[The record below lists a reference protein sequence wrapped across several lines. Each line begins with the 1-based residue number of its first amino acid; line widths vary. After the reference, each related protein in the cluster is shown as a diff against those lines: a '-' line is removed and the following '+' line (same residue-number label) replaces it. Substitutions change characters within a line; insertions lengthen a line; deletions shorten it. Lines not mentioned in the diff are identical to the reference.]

1 MRDLSPSAWVIP
13 RFLGNRVINGNL
25 AFRFSKSRCGCGVN
39 LSLSL
44 PNLIDY
50 LNNLDFD
57 QFRRNVWIMKFVR
70 KFMLAALVCLLTL
83 LSLTGCSS
91 NGLSSLSK
99 DSFNLEE
106 VQLELSS
113 VFPDCNLEKL
123 TLAKEGEAKGLWATE
138 KVVLEHIVS
147 DMEFLSNPENKL
159 PVIKNSGW
167 NISPDENTYT
177 WKLNS
182 ISEIYVCNTNGIP
195 LSELSSWTEKT
206 NKKKQAFWDA
216 CTGFYKKSTE
226 SNYQPKD
233 VTRAKNCL
241 RELDSFERNG
251 EWVILTVVEG
261 IEPKELIQ
269 SFMTAHNLQWDASKD
284 TFSVLG
290 STPKAF
296 TSSYIVQF
304 ATFDNLPLTLDSIK
318 VLNNSWLSLVS
329 GLKASTWDVL
339 DSDKA
344 GFPGDY
350 SDKWVRPDGGL
361 VYENHLGNALILAEV
376 INPKVEIEECTNAL
390 KITDNTATNSDC
402 GRIKVEVFQS
412 DLNTGEC
419 TFLAYWNDQ
428 NGNSRTGIFRYCDA
442 FTPGSIKED
451 ANYTI
456 RVRVD
461 GPESYTSATGTK
473 NRVLSFTV
481 LGE

>member
-1 MRDLSPSAWVIP
+1 M
-13 RFLGNRVINGNL
+13 
-25 AFRFSKSRCGCGVN
+25 K
-39 LSLSL
+39 
-44 PNLIDY
+44 
-50 LNNLDFD
+50 LD
-57 QFRRNVWIMKFVR
+57 RKFVI
-70 KFMLAALVCLLTL
+70 AALACLVTL
-83 LSLTGCSS
+83 LSLTACSS
-91 NGLSSLSK
+91 KGLSSLNK
-99 DSFNLEE
+99 NSFNPDE
-106 VQLELSS
+106 VQTKLSS
-113 VFPDCNLEKL
+113 VFPKCNLEKL
-123 TLAKEGEAKGLWATE
+123 SLAKEGEAKGLWATE

-147 DMEFLSNPENKL
+147 DMEFLSNPEDKL

-167 NISPDENTYT
+167 NNSPDENTYT

-206 NKKKQAFWDA
+206 YEQKNAFWDT

-226 SNYQPKD
+226 SNYNTKD

-241 RELDSFERNG
+241 KKLDSFERNG
-251 EWVILTVVEG
+251 EWVVLTAVEG
-261 IEPKELIQ
+261 IDSKDLIQ
-269 SFMTAHNLQWDASKD
+269 AFMTAHNQQWDSSSD

-318 VLNNSWLSLVS
+318 VLNDSWNSLVS
-329 GLKASTWDVL
+329 ALNASTWNVL
-339 DSDKA
+339 DSEKA
-344 GFPGDY
+344 GYPGDY
-350 SDKWVRPDGGL
+350 SNNWVRPDGGI
-361 VYENHLGNALILAEV
+361 VYEAHLSNALILDDVINAEAEV
-376 INPKVEIEECTNAL
+376 KECTNAL
-390 KITDNTATNSDC
+390 KITDNTATSSDC

-442 FTPGSIKED
+442 FTPGSIEED

-461 GPESYTSATGTK
+461 GPESYTSATGAK

>member
-1 MRDLSPSAWVIP
+1 MKLER
-13 RFLGNRVINGNL
+13 
-25 AFRFSKSRCGCGVN
+25 
-39 LSLSL
+39 
-44 PNLIDY
+44 
-50 LNNLDFD
+50 
-57 QFRRNVWIMKFVR
+57 KFVV
-70 KFMLAALVCLLTL
+70 AALVCLLTL
-83 LSLTGCSS
+83 LGLTGCSS
-91 NGLSSLSK
+91 NGLSSLNK

-106 VQLELSS
+106 VQAELSS
-113 VFPDCNLEKL
+113 VFPGCNLEEL
-123 TLAKEGEAKGLWATE
+123 ILAKEGEAKGLWATE

-159 PVIKNSGW
+159 PVVKNSGW
-167 NISPDENTYT
+167 NNSPDENTYT

-182 ISEIYVCNTNGIP
+182 INEIYVCNTNGIP

-206 NKKKQAFWDA
+206 YEQKNAFWDA

-226 SNYQPKD
+226 SNYKPKD
-233 VTRAKNCL
+233 VTRAQNCL
-241 RELDSFERNG
+241 KKLDSFERNG

-318 VLNNSWLSLVS
+318 VLNDSWLSLM
-329 GLKASTWDVL
+329 GALKASTWNVL
-339 DSDKA
+339 DSDEA
-344 GFPGDY
+344 GYPGDY

-361 VYENHLGNALILAEV
+361 VYEAHLSNTLILDDV
-376 INPKVEIEECTNAL
+376 INPEVEIKECTNAL

-442 FTPGSIKED
+442 FTRGSVEED

>member
-1 MRDLSPSAWVIP
+1 MKLER
-13 RFLGNRVINGNL
+13 
-25 AFRFSKSRCGCGVN
+25 
-39 LSLSL
+39 
-44 PNLIDY
+44 
-50 LNNLDFD
+50 
-57 QFRRNVWIMKFVR
+57 KFVV
-70 KFMLAALVCLLTL
+70 AALVCLLTL
-83 LSLTGCSS
+83 PSLTGCSS
-91 NGLSSLSK
+91 NGLSSLNK

-106 VQLELSS
+106 VQTELSS
-113 VFPDCNLEKL
+113 VFPDCNLEEL
-123 TLAKEGEAKGLWATE
+123 ILAKEGEAKGLWATE

-147 DMEFLSNPENKL
+147 DMGFLSNPEDKL
-159 PVIKNSGW
+159 PVIKDSGW
-167 NISPDENTYT
+167 NNSPDENTYT

-182 ISEIYVCNTNGIP
+182 INEIYVCNTNGIP

-206 NKKKQAFWDA
+206 KEQNWAFWEA
-216 CTGFYKKSTE
+216 CTKFYKKSTE
-226 SNYQPKD
+226 SNYKPKE
-233 VTRAKNCL
+233 VTKAQNCL
-241 RELDSFERNG
+241 KKVDSFERNG

-304 ATFDNLPLTLDSIK
+304 ATFENVPLTLDSIK
-318 VLNNSWLSLVS
+318 VLNDSWLSLM
-329 GLKASTWDVL
+329 GALKASTWNVL

-344 GFPGDY
+344 GYPGDY

-361 VYENHLGNALILAEV
+361 VYEAHLWEALILDGV
-376 INPKVEIEECTNAL
+376 INPEVEIKECTNEL
-390 KITDNTATNSDC
+390 KINDNTATNSDC

-442 FTPGSIKED
+442 FTPGSVEED
-451 ANYTI
+451 TNYTI